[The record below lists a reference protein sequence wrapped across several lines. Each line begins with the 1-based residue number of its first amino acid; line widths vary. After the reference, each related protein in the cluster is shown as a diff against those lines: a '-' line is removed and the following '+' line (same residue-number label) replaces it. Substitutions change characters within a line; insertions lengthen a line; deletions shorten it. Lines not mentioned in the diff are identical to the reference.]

1 MGISLS
7 SRLSLVSIDIR
18 RDKKHYIVED
28 ITSGEFYEMPEV
40 CIEAIKLIEEGEK
53 LGDIEETLKL
63 NFPDEEVDLLDFSQ
77 QLLEMDLIE
86 EIDGVKVEKTVK
98 DKESLGFL
106 WISPKIGK
114 FFFNKVALVVYLSLF
129 LVNLILLISKPSLI
143 PSYEDVFISDVMVI
157 NMIAYLGVT
166 FSLVLIHEFGHIL
179 AMRAYTLPTKLGVGH
194 RLLLVVLETD
204 MGSVWRLP
212 VKDRNVLYLAGLCF
226 DTVILFVALMS
237 KLIFPNASG
246 IFLSLISLAV
256 YDVFIRVIYQCCV
269 YMKTDLYYVFE
280 NVTGY
285 YNLME
290 NAQQKIRNRIP
301 FLKSTSQKDEV
312 FVGEKSVVYGY
323 SIFYAFGVSIT
334 LLLISIYYIPVLLY
348 ALELALPNLLEPTSS
363 LIFWDS
369 ILFLSQFLVI
379 VILLLNSWRKKYLK
393 TRM

>member
-7 SRLSLVSIDIR
+7 SRLLLVSIDIR

-40 CIEAIKLIEEGEK
+40 CIEAIKLIEKGEK
-53 LGDIEETLKL
+53 LGEIEEALKF

-86 EIDGVKVEKTVK
+86 EIDGVKVEKMVK
-98 DKESLGFL
+98 EKENLGFQ

-114 FFFNKVALVVYLSLF
+114 FFFNKISLLVYVSLF
-129 LVNLILLISKPSLI
+129 LVSLVLLISKPSLI
-143 PSYEDVFISDVMVI
+143 PSYEDVFISDVMIV

-166 FSLVLIHEFGHIL
+166 FSLVLVHEFGHIL
-179 AMRAYTLPTKLGVGH
+179 AMRAYDLPTKLGIGH

-204 MGSVWRLP
+204 MASVWRLP
-212 VKDRNVLYLAGLCF
+212 GKNRNVLYLAGLCF
-226 DTVILFVALMS
+226 DTVILFGTLMS

-246 IFLSLISLAV
+246 IFLSLMSLAV

-269 YMKTDLYYVFE
+269 YMKTDFYYVIE

-301 FLKSTSQKDEV
+301 FLKSASRKNEV
-312 FVGEKSVVYGY
+312 FVGEKYVVYGY
-323 SIFYAFGVSIT
+323 SIFYALGVSVT

-348 ALELALPNLLEPTSS
+348 ALELALPNLIEPATSFV
-363 LIFWDS
+363 FWDAV
-369 ILFLSQFLVI
+369 LFLSQFLVI
-379 VILLLNSWRKKYLK
+379 CILLLNSWRKKYLENN
-393 TRM
+393 M